1 MTAVL
6 IPNERE
12 ATVEEE
18 RAQASGQPA
27 TSAREQRQQL
37 RLLRKQLRGERS
49 LNRSTSNPRPH
60 ESPRFLLAGSFGS
73 RII

>member
-12 ATVEEE
+12 ATAEED
-18 RAQASGQPA
+18 RPQASGQPA
-27 TSAREQRQQL
+27 TSAREHRKRL

-49 LNRSTSNPRPH
+49 LYRTTSNPRPH
-60 ESPRFLLAGSFGS
+60 ESPQLLLAGSFGS